1 MKAVVQKVFGGPET
15 LQIEELP
22 IPEVRPHDLLV
33 RVGAAGVN
41 RADALQR
48 MGRYGRANFGDS
60 ELMGLEVAGEVVEL
74 GASVSGY
81 QIGDRVMGIVGGGAY
96 AEFARM
102 DHRMAMPIPRGMD
115 DVRAAA
121 IPEVFVTA
129 HEALFHLGRLE
140 ADQSV
145 LVHAAAGGVGSAAVQ
160 LAHRAGARIFASTS
174 AEKLQRVLAWGAD
187 RVIDYR
193 AESFQQVI
201 DADTDGQGVNLV
213 VDFIGA
219 PYLAANIH
227 SLAEGGRMIQVGIL
241 GGGSGG
247 ELPLDRFL
255 YRRLS
260 IMGTVMKSRSL
271 EEKCAMVERFSERWL
286 ALFDD
291 GRLHPVVDSVYALED
306 AQAAHRRLE
315 SGQAVGKIILST
327 AALGNDRLAQE

>member
-1 MKAVVQKVFGGPET
+1 MKAVVQNVFGGPET
-15 LQIEELP
+15 LKIEELP

-60 ELMGLEVAGEVVEL
+60 ELMGLEVAGEVVDL

-81 QIGDRVMGIVGGGAY
+81 QIGDRVMGIVSGGAY

-247 ELPLDRFL
+247 ELPLDRVL

-306 AQAAHRRLE
+306 TEAAHRRLE

>member
-60 ELMGLEVAGEVVEL
+60 ELMGLEVAGEVVDL

-271 EEKCAMVERFSERWL
+271 EEKCAMVDRFSERWL

-306 AQAAHRRLE
+306 AQAAHLRLE